1 MSEVKK
7 VKKSFFQKFLD
18 FVEKIGNKL
27 PNPLTLFVILS
38 FVIVILSYFL
48 NKMGI
53 SVSYDVTNRTEAG
66 IVETLKKDAAIIS
79 LMNSEG
85 VRYIFSSMVENFK
98 NYPPLGTTLISM
110 LGVGL
115 AEGAGLVDVVL
126 RKSVSSTP
134 KRYITMM
141 LVFLGVMSNVASDVG
156 YVVLIP
162 LGGVIFLNLKR
173 HPLAGIAAVFAGVS
187 GGFSANLL
195 VGTIDPLLGGI
206 STQAANI
213 LQPGYNVA
221 PTANWYFMIVS
232 TVVITLSGTYI
243 TEKIIEPR
251 LGKYKGGKEVSI
263 EEITAEQNRG
273 LKAAGISLLV
283 YLGIML
289 FLTVPSNA
297 ILRNP
302 ETGSLMVRSAFLDG
316 LVPIIAL
323 AFFIPGLA
331 YGIVAKTIKNDDDA
345 VKYVTKAMSTMG
357 SLLALI
363 FVSAQFVAYFSKT
376 NLGIVLA
383 VKGADFLEGMG
394 IKGIPLLMGFIL
406 VSAFINLFMG
416 SASAKWAIMAPVF
429 VPMFMRLGYS
439 PELTQLAYRIGDSTT
454 NIITPLMTYFAIII
468 AFAKQYDE
476 DIKLGTLISMMLPYS
491 ILFLIGWTLLMIVW
505 LTLGLPIG
513 PGAPVYI

>member
-53 SVSYDVTNRTEAG
+53 SVSYDVTNKTDAG
-66 IVETLKKDAAIIS
+66 VIETVKKDAAIVS
-79 LMNSEG
+79 LMNAEG
-85 VRYIFSSMVENFK
+85 IRYIFSSMVENFK
-98 NYPPLGTTLISM
+98 NYPPLGTTLIAM

-126 RKSVSSTP
+126 RKSVASTP

-232 TVVITLSGTYI
+232 TVVITLAGTYI

-302 ETGSLMVRSAFLDG
+302 ETGSLMVKSAFLDG

-345 VKYVTKAMSTMG
+345 VKYVTKAMATTG

-394 IKGIPLLMGFIL
+394 IKGIPLLIGFIL

>member
-7 VKKSFFQKFLD
+7 VKKSFFQKFLVSVD
-18 FVEKIGNKL
+18 KIGIKL

-38 FVIVILSYFL
+38 FAIVILSYFL

-53 SVSYDVTNRTEAG
+53 SVTYDVTNKTDAG
-66 IVETLKKDAAIIS
+66 VIETVKKDAAIVS
-79 LMNSEG
+79 LMNAEG
-85 VRYIFSSMVENFK
+85 IRYIFSSMVENFK
-98 NYPPLGTTLISM
+98 NYPPLGTTLIAM

-126 RKSVSSTP
+126 RKSVASTP

-232 TVVITLSGTYI
+232 TVVITLAGTYI

-251 LGKYKGGKEVSI
+251 LGKYKGEKEVSM
-263 EEITAEQNRG
+263 EEITTDQNRG

-345 VKYVTKAMSTMG
+345 VKYVTKAMATMG

-513 PGAPVYI
+513 PGAPIYI

>member
-38 FVIVILSYFL
+38 FVIVILSYFI

-53 SVSYDVTNRTEAG
+53 SVSYDVTNKTDAG
-66 IVETLKKDAAIIS
+66 VIETVKKDAAIVS
-79 LMNSEG
+79 LMNAEG
-85 VRYIFSSMVENFK
+85 IRYIFSSMVENFK
-98 NYPPLGTTLISM
+98 NYPPLGTTLIAM

-126 RKSVSSTP
+126 RKSVASTP

-195 VGTIDPLLGGI
+195 VGTVDPLLGGI

-232 TVVITLSGTYI
+232 TVVITLAETYI
-243 TEKIIEPR
+243 T
-251 LGKYKGGKEVSI
+251 
-263 EEITAEQNRG
+263 
-273 LKAAGISLLV
+273 
-283 YLGIML
+283 
-289 FLTVPSNA
+289 
-297 ILRNP
+297 
-302 ETGSLMVRSAFLDG
+302 
-316 LVPIIAL
+316 
-323 AFFIPGLA
+323 
-331 YGIVAKTIKNDDDA
+331 
-345 VKYVTKAMSTMG
+345 
-357 SLLALI
+357 
-363 FVSAQFVAYFSKT
+363 
-376 NLGIVLA
+376 
-383 VKGADFLEGMG
+383 
-394 IKGIPLLMGFIL
+394 
-406 VSAFINLFMG
+406 
-416 SASAKWAIMAPVF
+416 
-429 VPMFMRLGYS
+429 
-439 PELTQLAYRIGDSTT
+439 
-454 NIITPLMTYFAIII
+454 
-468 AFAKQYDE
+468 
-476 DIKLGTLISMMLPYS
+476 
-491 ILFLIGWTLLMIVW
+491 
-505 LTLGLPIG
+505 
-513 PGAPVYI
+513 

>member
-18 FVEKIGNKL
+18 SVEKIGNKL

-38 FVIVILSYFL
+38 FAIVILSYFL

-53 SVSYDVTNRTEAG
+53 SVSYDVTNKTDAG
-66 IVETLKKDAAIIS
+66 VIETVKKDAAIVS
-79 LMNSEG
+79 LMNAEG
-85 VRYIFSSMVENFK
+85 IRYIFSSMVENFK
-98 NYPPLGTTLISM
+98 NYPPLGTTLIAM

-126 RKSVSSTP
+126 RKSVASTP

-232 TVVITLSGTYI
+232 TVVITLAGTYI

-251 LGKYKGGKEVSI
+251 LGKYKGEKEVSM
-263 EEITAEQNRG
+263 EEITTDQNRG

-345 VKYVTKAMSTMG
+345 VKYVTKAMATMG

-513 PGAPVYI
+513 PGAPIYI

>member
-1 MSEVKK
+1 M
-7 VKKSFFQKFLD
+7 
-18 FVEKIGNKL
+18 
-27 PNPLTLFVILS
+27 
-38 FVIVILSYFL
+38 
-48 NKMGI
+48 
-53 SVSYDVTNRTEAG
+53 
-66 IVETLKKDAAIIS
+66 
-79 LMNSEG
+79 
-85 VRYIFSSMVENFK
+85 
-98 NYPPLGTTLISM
+98 
-110 LGVGL
+110 
-115 AEGAGLVDVVL
+115 
-126 RKSVSSTP
+126 
-134 KRYITMM
+134 
-141 LVFLGVMSNVASDVG
+141 
-156 YVVLIP
+156 
-162 LGGVIFLNLKR
+162 
-173 HPLAGIAAVFAGVS
+173 AGIAAVFAGVS

-195 VGTIDPLLGGI
+195 VGTVDPLLGGI

-251 LGKYKGGKEVSI
+251 LGKYKGEKEVSM
-263 EEITAEQNRG
+263 EEITTDQNRG

-302 ETGSLMVRSAFLDG
+302 ETGSLMVKSAFLDG

-394 IKGIPLLMGFIL
+394 IKGIPLLIGFIL

>member
-18 FVEKIGNKL
+18 SVEKIGNKL
-27 PNPLTLFVILS
+27 PNPLTLFVILA
-38 FVIVILSYFL
+38 FAIVILSYFL

-53 SVSYDVTNRTEAG
+53 SVSYVVTNKTDAG
-66 IVETLKKDAAIIS
+66 VIETVKKDAAIVS
-79 LMNSEG
+79 LMNAEG
-85 VRYIFSSMVENFK
+85 IRYIFSSMVENFK
-98 NYPPLGTTLISM
+98 NYPPLGTTLIAM

-126 RKSVSSTP
+126 RKSVASTP

-232 TVVITLSGTYI
+232 TVVITLAGTYI

-251 LGKYKGGKEVSI
+251 LGKYKGEKEVSM
-263 EEITAEQNRG
+263 EEITTDQNRG

-345 VKYVTKAMSTMG
+345 VKYVTKAMATMG

-429 VPMFMRLGYS
+429 VPMFMRLG
-439 PELTQLAYRIGDSTT
+439 
-454 NIITPLMTYFAIII
+454 
-468 AFAKQYDE
+468 
-476 DIKLGTLISMMLPYS
+476 
-491 ILFLIGWTLLMIVW
+491 
-505 LTLGLPIG
+505 
-513 PGAPVYI
+513 